1 MAPGSPYLVTR
12 TPPALPRQ
20 EPESRS
26 TRSENG
32 HYVIYALAE
41 GRDTADYWLRIG
53 MLLGFSF
60 AVWWFLV

>member
-1 MAPGSPYLVTR
+1 M
-12 TPPALPRQ
+12 
-20 EPESRS
+20 
-26 TRSENG
+26 SENG